1 MPTKRSL
8 SVTEYIEDYRLVFNQ
23 LDRILNEIEVQLKEV
38 ENAYFTN
45 RRLEITSRKRL
56 VEKQLTD
63 LIDKLSVQKIS
74 KRGL

>member
-56 VEKQLTD
+56 VEKQLAD
-63 LIDKLSVQKIS
+63 LINRLSVQKIS